1 MEKES
6 INFIK
11 ALQSCI
17 EREKSV
23 QEMSASKPFFPSRL
37 REMRFQIWKQ
47 AKERK
52 NINLAKCKLKLIIYE
67 IK

>member
-37 REMRFQIWKQ
+37 REM
-47 AKERK
+47 
-52 NINLAKCKLKLIIYE
+52 
-67 IK
+67 